1 MNLPGVVL
9 IVISATMF
17 SVYCG
22 PLVFGSTIQIPI
34 LGPDNQTY
42 TLNYP
47 DSAKTVQFPFNNT
60 AVTIDIEEYKK
71 CVASSNQTIIN
82 TMKEMG
88 LNTPEYADSIK
99 GLQIVGMESCIVDK

>member
-1 MNLPGVVL
+1 MNLSGVV
-9 IVISATMF
+9 IVVISATMF
-17 SVYCG
+17 LVHCG
-22 PLVFGSTIQIPI
+22 PIVFATTIQIPI

-47 DSAKTVQFPFNNT
+47 DSAETVQFPFNNSV
-60 AVTIDIEEYKK
+60 VTIDIEEYKK
-71 CVASSNQTIIN
+71 CVASSNQTIID

-88 LNTPEYADSIK
+88 LDTPEYAENIR